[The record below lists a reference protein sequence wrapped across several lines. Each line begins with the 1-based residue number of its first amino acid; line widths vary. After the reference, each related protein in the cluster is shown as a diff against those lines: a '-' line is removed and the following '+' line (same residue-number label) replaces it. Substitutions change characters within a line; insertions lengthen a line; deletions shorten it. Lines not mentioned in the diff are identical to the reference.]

1 MEKSNYSFTTAISMV
16 VGIVI
21 GSGIFFKADDILSAV
36 GGNVLYGLLG
46 FVLVGIGVLFGA
58 LTVTYYAH
66 NDQEHIG
73 MIGYAKQAVG
83 NKFAYIVGWFSISCY
98 FPALIVI
105 LAMVAAIYLG
115 VLLNIQSQLFITVAT
130 IVFLVAS
137 FTINIRSPK
146 NGGRLQVIFT
156 IAKLTPLLVM
166 GVIGTLFFTDIQ
178 TISTTAST
186 TSNASPLSALIAI
199 AFAFDGWIVATNIS
213 KDLKNPKRDLPRALA
228 LGALVIISVYMLYF
242 FGVTQLLD
250 PETIMVAGD
259 AHTEM
264 AAAVILGPIG
274 GKLITLFIIVSV
286 YGGLNGMTLA
296 YLRLPKL
303 MDDANLIKSFKNNDS
318 SKLINSETLFC
329 LVSVSIYVVI
339 QNLLDYNILFSNLE
353 NGFDISTLPII
364 LNYILYIVLF
374 LSINKFTFK
383 EDNTTTIRYLVYS
396 VIASITAL
404 IVVYGALQVNGL
416 IYCVFTIVILLLGI
430 PFYKKYR
437 KRV

>member
-1 MEKSNYSFTTAISMV
+1 MEKSNYSFSTAISMV

-21 GSGIFFKADDILSAV
+21 GSGIFFKADDILIAV
-36 GGNVLYGLLG
+36 NGNVLYGLLG
-46 FVLVGIGVLFGA
+46 FVLVGVGVLFGA
-58 LTVTYYAH
+58 LTVTYYAN
-66 NDQEHIG
+66 NDTEHIG

-83 NKFAYIVGWFSISCY
+83 NKFAFIVGWFSIACY
-98 FPALIVI
+98 FPALIVV
-105 LAMVAAIYLG
+105 LAMVAGIYLG
-115 VLLNIQSQLFITVAT
+115 VLLNIESQLFITITT

-146 NGGRLQVIFT
+146 SGGRLQVIFT

-166 GVIGTLFFTDIQ
+166 GVIGTLFFTDVQ
-178 TISTTAST
+178 TLTTTT
-186 TSNASPLSALIAI
+186 TSTATVNPLSALIAI

-213 KDLKNPKRDLPRALA
+213 KDLKNPKRDLPRALG
-228 LGALVIISVYMLYF
+228 LGAIVIISVYMLYF

-250 PETIMVAGD
+250 PQTIMEVGD

-264 AAAVILGPIG
+264 AASVILGPLG

-296 YLRLPKL
+296 YLRLPDL
-303 MDDANLIKSFKNNDS
+303 MEDANLIKPFKQNDKN
-318 SKLINSETLFC
+318 KLIDAKVLFC
-329 LVSVSIYVVI
+329 IVSVIIYVVI
-339 QNLLDYNILFSNLE
+339 QNLLDYGILFANLE
-353 NGFDISTLPII
+353 SGFDISTWPII
-364 LNYILYIVLF
+364 LNYVLYIVLF

-383 EDNTTTIRYLVYS
+383 EDNKTTARYLVYS

-416 IYCVFTIVILLLGI
+416 VYCLFTAIVLLIGI
-430 PFYKKYR
+430 PFYKKA
-437 KRV
+437 